1 MPLPSENSKAAQ
13 SSSMQNGRERTALDD
28 RTRYVPRHLGSNVF
42 PCFFLFN
49 HLVRIAHKE
58 HLIAIKDLTYGIT
71 ADYAQLLTDVLHF
84 RNVLREALHPSA
96 LERIDR
102 GEEVYVNLVG
112 PAGYEFVVGFFALMA
127 LGAAI
132 VPISPDSPLEEASY
146 FANKS
151 RAVGIISAGK
161 SMKIAWELE
170 MLIRRTSQKT
180 FKCVEIR
187 PYILQPRLSP
197 DQFQVSSDA
206 YLDLNTTGLVIFT
219 SGTTGPPKGA
229 CRRRGFF
236 NDVASSFADQYGLR
250 EGDTVLHT
258 LPVHHATGV
267 TVTLIPFLQ
276 VGGCIEFRSG
286 GFDVEWT
293 WERIKRG
300 SLTYY
305 SAVPTIYM
313 RLMQYY
319 EQKLT
324 KLPRS
329 ELQEYVNGVQG
340 FRALLC
346 GTSALPRS
354 LQHKWTTLRQGRPV
368 LTRYGGTEFGNGFS
382 VGLSSQN
389 VPDGSVGEK
398 APGVDLKL
406 SNGDEGEVMMRSAI
420 MFSKYLFDPIA
431 TKNAHNADGYFMT
444 GDIARREGKYY
455 FILGRA
461 SIDIIKS
468 GGYKISALDIEREL
482 LDLDYI
488 AEAMV
493 VGVEDDEFGQRV
505 AAAVVLR
512 EDGAMSNLTL
522 ERLRLD
528 LKETLAGYKMP
539 TMLRIVPELRK
550 NATGKVLKK
559 ILGSELFPPQGH
571 PDVQTWRSKKTRAR
585 L

>member
-1 MPLPSENSKAAQ
+1 MASLPPVSPKAQLSATQ
-13 SSSMQNGRERTALDD
+13 DEGD
-28 RTRYVPRHLGSNVF
+28 RTMLEDRTYHVPKHVGPNVF
-42 PCFFLFN
+42 PCCFLFN
-49 HLVRIAHKE
+49 RLVRLAHKE

-84 RNVLREALHPSA
+84 RNVLREILHPSA
-96 LERIDR
+96 INRINR
-102 GEEVYVNLVG
+102 GEEVFVALAG

-132 VPISPDSPLEEASY
+132 VPISPDLPVKEASY

-151 RAVGIISAGK
+151 RAVGVISADK
-161 SMKIAWELE
+161 SLKLAQALADLM
-170 MLIRRTSQKT
+170 RSTSNTT

-187 PYILQPRLSP
+187 PHILQPRLRP
-197 DQFQVSSDA
+197 DQMHVSSDA

-229 CRRRGFF
+229 CKRRGFF
-236 NDVASSFADQYGLR
+236 HDVATGFADQYGLQ

-293 WERIKRG
+293 WERFRQG
-300 SLTYY
+300 GLTYY
-305 SAVPTIYM
+305 SGVPTIYM

-319 EQKLT
+319 EQKLS

-329 ELQEYVNGVQG
+329 QLEEYTNGIQG

-354 LQHKWTTLRQGRPV
+354 IQHKWTSLRQGRPV
-368 LTRYGGTEFGNGFS
+368 LTRYGGTEFGTGFS
-382 VGLSSQN
+382 VGLSSKD

-398 APGVDLKL
+398 APGVDLVL
-406 SNGDEGEVMMRSAI
+406 SNGDEGEVMMRSAV
-420 MFSKYLFDPIA
+420 MFSKYLSDPIA
-431 TKNAHNADGYFMT
+431 TQKAHNEDGYFMT

-482 LDLDYI
+482 LDLEYI

-493 VGVEDDEFGQRV
+493 VGVEDEEFGQRV
-505 AAAVVLR
+505 AAAMVLR
-512 EDGAMSNLTL
+512 EGMSNLSL
-522 ERLRLD
+522 KRLRLD
-528 LKETLAGYKMP
+528 LRERLAGYKMP
-539 TMLRIVPELRK
+539 TMMRIVPELRK
-550 NATGKVLKK
+550 NTTGKVLKK
-559 ILGSELFPPQGH
+559 ILGPELFPPHGH
-571 PDVQTWRSKKTRAR
+571 SDVQTWRSKTAEPR

>member
-1 MPLPSENSKAAQ
+1 
-13 SSSMQNGRERTALDD
+13 MQDEGNQTILED
-28 RTRYVPRHLGSNVF
+28 RTYHVPKHIGPNVF

-49 HLVRIAHKE
+49 RLVRLAHKE

-84 RNVLREALHPSA
+84 RNVLREVLHPSA
-96 LERIDR
+96 IKRIDR
-102 GEEVYVNLVG
+102 GEEVYVTLVG

-132 VPISPDSPLEEASY
+132 VPISPDLPVKEASY

-151 RAVGIISAGK
+151 RAVGIISANK
-161 SMKIAWELE
+161 SLNLAQELE
-170 MLIRRTSQKT
+170 SLMQRTSKKT

-187 PYILQPRLSP
+187 PHILQPRLSP
-197 DQFQVSSDA
+197 DQIQVSSDA

-229 CRRRGFF
+229 CKRRGFF
-236 NDVASSFADQYGLR
+236 HDVATGFADQYGLQ

-286 GFDVEWT
+286 GFDVAWT
-293 WERIKRG
+293 WDRFRQG
-300 SLTYY
+300 GLTYY
-305 SAVPTIYM
+305 SGVPTIYM

-319 EQKLT
+319 EQKLS
-324 KLPRS
+324 KLPQS
-329 ELQEYVNGVQG
+329 ELQEYVHGIQG

-382 VGLSSQN
+382 VGLLSKD
-389 VPDGSVGEK
+389 VPDGSVGGK

-406 SNGDEGEVMMRSAI
+406 SHGDEGEVLMRSPI
-420 MFSKYLFDPIA
+420 MFSKYLFDPEA
-431 TKNAHNADGYFMT
+431 TQKAHNEDGYFMT
-444 GDIARREGKYY
+444 GDIARREGKHY

-482 LDLDYI
+482 LDLPYI

-493 VGVEDDEFGQRV
+493 VGVEDEEFGQRV

-512 EDGAMSNLTL
+512 DGTEGLSL

-528 LKETLAGYKMP
+528 LRETLAGYKMP
-539 TMLRIVPELRK
+539 TMMRVVRELRK

-559 ILGSELFPPQGH
+559 ILGPELFPMEGSPE
-571 PDVQTWRSKKTRAR
+571 VQTWRAKRGGVR